1 MVLEVL
7 QLFTS
12 KSGTRFLVVG
22 LRRRL
27 IKLLLEIWRNKLVLT
42 VLSVKKG
49 MTLLR
54 RRLLA
59 EASSYSLL

>member
-1 MVLEVL
+1 MFSVVLEVHL
-7 QLFTS
+7 LFTS
-12 KSGTRFLVVG
+12 KSGTRFLAVG
-22 LRRRL
+22 FRRRL
-27 IKLLLEIWRNKLVLT
+27 INLLLEIWRNKLVLT

-59 EASSYSLL
+59 DTSS

>member
-1 MVLEVL
+1 MFSVVLEVHL
-7 QLFTS
+7 LFTS
-12 KSGTRFLVVG
+12 KSGTRFLVVEF
-22 LRRRL
+22 RRRL

-59 EASSYSLL
+59 ETSS

>member
-1 MVLEVL
+1 VVLKVL
-7 QLFTS
+7 LLFTS

-59 EASSYSLL
+59 EASYSLL